1 MKRMIDTLSSI
12 VQTIATIAMVGA
24 FLWLIGAVD
33 AGTMARMG
41 ATHARIANSTV
52 GAVGGAWSAIP
63 WRFLGSCL
71 LLIVLIVALAATWS
85 HIKRIYMLNRSVKI
99 EMLD

>member
-1 MKRMIDTLSSI
+1 MIDTLSSI

-24 FLWLIGAVD
+24 FLWLIGAIN

-41 ATHARIANSTV
+41 ATHARLASSAA

-71 LLIVLIVALAATWS
+71 LLIVLIIAVVATWS
-85 HIKRIYMLNRSVKI
+85 HIKRIYMLNRSVNI

>member
-24 FLWLIGAVD
+24 FLWLIGAIN

-41 ATHARIANSTV
+41 ATHARLASSAA

-71 LLIVLIVALAATWS
+71 LLIVLIIAVVATWS
-85 HIKRIYMLNRSVKI
+85 HIKRIYMLNRSVNI